1 MKKKKSLQ
9 TYFRLLSYLKSYWI
23 IFIVATISN
32 IAYSGMD
39 AYVIHL
45 LKPLVD
51 DGFVNKDPG
60 VIKIIPYLL
69 PLIFLSRGV
78 FSFASTFGMM
88 YIARKIVMKLRLQ
101 LFSHYLQLPIKFFD
115 QNSSGNLLSKIIFNV
130 DQVSKAATDVITD
143 ITRDIFLIA
152 FLIYVM
158 FSVSVSLT
166 LTFLVAMPIIS
177 FLFVFISKRFKKLS
191 HRMQNTMGTV
201 SEVAEEGISAN
212 REIRIFGGCSF
223 EVNRFYHALKD
234 FNKQEMKSVFMRSIS
249 GPVIQLLAGCALAL
263 TIFSALSLTG
273 KDAITAGGFT
283 ALFSSM
289 VALLKPLK
297 ELNTINSAVQK
308 GVAGAESIFDI
319 LDMPKEPN
327 FGTKKIT
334 KLLGRIE
341 YKQVSFKYNDE
352 KEVLKN
358 VSFTA
363 NPGETIAFVGK
374 SGAGKTSII
383 NLLPR
388 FYNVNS
394 GEILLDDIN
403 IQDYELSSLRDNI
416 AIVSQDITLF
426 NSSILDNITYGVVD
440 YKLEDVI
447 NAARFANL
455 EGFIETLPKGIN
467 TIVGEDGVL
476 LSGGQRQRIAIAR
489 AIFKNAQIL
498 ILDEATS
505 ALDSETEVS
514 IQKALDK
521 LMLNRTTFV
530 IAHRLSTIVKADKII
545 VLDQGMIIESGKHSN
560 LLEKAGIYKSLYKM
574 QYEQNFE
581 MEAL

>member
-158 FSVSVSLT
+158 FSVSVNDRCTIKSCKR
-166 LTFLVAMPIIS
+166 
-177 FLFVFISKRFKKLS
+177 ISKRFKKLS